1 MLDSEGCSVLCEDTG
16 PVSGLSAVSC
26 ADSTTAASFEF
37 GHYTYSWYRQRQL
50 LQLLTVNQV
59 NAATS
64 ESGLR
69 SCHLITAPDAV
80 LNPGRC
86 SVLGEHTEPA
96 PGLTAVPTLVLTNSS
111 SYLGF
116 WPVCTHATKAA

>member
-1 MLDSEGCSVLCEDTG
+1 MNSEGCSVLCEDTG
-16 PVSGLSAVSC
+16 PVSGLNAVAC
-26 ADSTTAASFEF
+26 ADSTAAASFGF
-37 GHYTYSWYRQRQL
+37 GHYAYSWYRQRQL

-59 NAATS
+59 NAVTS

-69 SCHLITAPDAV
+69 SCHLITARDAM

-96 PGLTAVPTLVLTNSS
+96 PGLTAVPTLVLTNGS
-111 SYLGF
+111 SYLSL
-116 WPVCTHATKAA
+116 WPACTLGTEAA